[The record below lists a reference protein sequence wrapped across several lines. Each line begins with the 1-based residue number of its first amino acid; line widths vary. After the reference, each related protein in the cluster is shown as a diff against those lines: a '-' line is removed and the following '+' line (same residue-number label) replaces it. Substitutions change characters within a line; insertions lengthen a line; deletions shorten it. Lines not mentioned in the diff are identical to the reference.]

1 MFLSQENKNLLV
13 ELIEDLP
20 GKMTPEQIEELMK
33 QFYTDDSKPLLETN
47 KLFLLYYLQLVN
59 DMETAKLNPPKI
71 EIEIPPISMETLMM
85 EITFIKQ
92 ELMEVKKM
100 LLMTTQL
107 IQQNSSVSQDAN
119 GN

>member
-1 MFLSQENKNLLV
+1 MFLSNENKKLLV

-20 GKMTPEQIEELMK
+20 GKMTSEQIEELMK
-33 QFYTDDSKPLLETN
+33 QFYTDDLKPLLETN
-47 KLFLLYYLQLVN
+47 KLFLLYYLQVVN
-59 DMETAKLNPPKI
+59 DMETAKLNPAKI
-71 EIEIPPISMETLMM
+71 EIEIPPISMETLML

-100 LLMTTQL
+100 LLITTQL
-107 IQQNSSVSQDAN
+107 IQQNSSVTQNSD